1 MIEAVSVFLDIVG
14 AFFIAYMIGYSTFL
28 FVSVLVGSSELY
40 KLRRRK
46 RLKNIFRNDYYVPIS
61 IIVPAYN
68 ESVTAVQT
76 VESLLELDYRSY
88 EIIVVDDGSRDD
100 TAKSII
106 DAFSM
111 HRVSRPIRR
120 LVKCRPEEFVYETQK
135 TRVPLTVIRKK
146 NGGKADALNM
156 GINAARYPYFI
167 CMDADS
173 VLQYDSLKNI
183 SRPVLEREDTV
194 AVGGLIRISNGVE
207 LENGRVKKYRLP
219 GNLIACMQV
228 LEYDRSFLAS
238 RIMFDKFNCSL
249 IISGAFGLF
258 KKDAVIAAG
267 GYDSST
273 VGEDM
278 ELVVRLHEYC
288 TLNNMPYRICYATDA
303 ICWTQAPEKLRDLK
317 KQRRRWHIGLFQ
329 SMKKH
334 RRMLLNPKFGA
345 VGYISYFYFLV
356 YELLSPFIEIFGV
369 ATMVAAFAVD
379 LINIPFMLLLFLI
392 YAVFGS
398 VLSLTAFFSR
408 IYTSDLKLT
417 VSDAAKAC
425 LLCVFEITALRFV
438 LAWVRATAFFGYRRK
453 KLQWGRIERK
463 RINFK

>member
-173 VLQYDSLKNI
+173 DI
-183 SRPVLEREDTV
+183 
-194 AVGGLIRISNGVE
+194 
-207 LENGRVKKYRLP
+207 
-219 GNLIACMQV
+219 
-228 LEYDRSFLAS
+228 
-238 RIMFDKFNCSL
+238 
-249 IISGAFGLF
+249 
-258 KKDAVIAAG
+258 
-267 GYDSST
+267 
-273 VGEDM
+273 
-278 ELVVRLHEYC
+278 
-288 TLNNMPYRICYATDA
+288 
-303 ICWTQAPEKLRDLK
+303 
-317 KQRRRWHIGLFQ
+317 
-329 SMKKH
+329 
-334 RRMLLNPKFGA
+334 
-345 VGYISYFYFLV
+345 
-356 YELLSPFIEIFGV
+356 
-369 ATMVAAFAVD
+369 
-379 LINIPFMLLLFLI
+379 
-392 YAVFGS
+392 
-398 VLSLTAFFSR
+398 
-408 IYTSDLKLT
+408 
-417 VSDAAKAC
+417 
-425 LLCVFEITALRFV
+425 
-438 LAWVRATAFFGYRRK
+438 
-453 KLQWGRIERK
+453 
-463 RINFK
+463 

>member
-146 NGGKADALNM
+146 NGGKAGALNM
-156 GINAARYPYFI
+156 G
-167 CMDADS
+167 
-173 VLQYDSLKNI
+173 SL
-183 SRPVLEREDTV
+183 D
-194 AVGGLIRISNGVE
+194 IRISSAWMPI
-207 LENGRVKKYRLP
+207 RYCST
-219 GNLIACMQV
+219 I
-228 LEYDRSFLAS
+228 RSKTYPARCWS
-238 RIMFDKFNCSL
+238 ARTPSPW
-249 IISGAFGLF
+249 
-258 KKDAVIAAG
+258 AG
-267 GYDSST
+267 
-273 VGEDM
+273 
-278 ELVVRLHEYC
+278 
-288 TLNNMPYRICYATDA
+288 
-303 ICWTQAPEKLRDLK
+303 
-317 KQRRRWHIGLFQ
+317 
-329 SMKKH
+329 
-334 RRMLLNPKFGA
+334 
-345 VGYISYFYFLV
+345 
-356 YELLSPFIEIFGV
+356 
-369 ATMVAAFAVD
+369 
-379 LINIPFMLLLFLI
+379 
-392 YAVFGS
+392 
-398 VLSLTAFFSR
+398 
-408 IYTSDLKLT
+408 
-417 VSDAAKAC
+417 
-425 LLCVFEITALRFV
+425 
-438 LAWVRATAFFGYRRK
+438 
-453 KLQWGRIERK
+453 
-463 RINFK
+463 

>member
-238 RIMFDKFNCSL
+238 RIMFDKFNGSL

-278 ELVVRLHEYC
+278 ELVVRLHE
-288 TLNNMPYRICYATDA
+288 
-303 ICWTQAPEKLRDLK
+303 
-317 KQRRRWHIGLFQ
+317 
-329 SMKKH
+329 
-334 RRMLLNPKFGA
+334 
-345 VGYISYFYFLV
+345 
-356 YELLSPFIEIFGV
+356 
-369 ATMVAAFAVD
+369 
-379 LINIPFMLLLFLI
+379 
-392 YAVFGS
+392 
-398 VLSLTAFFSR
+398 
-408 IYTSDLKLT
+408 
-417 VSDAAKAC
+417 
-425 LLCVFEITALRFV
+425 
-438 LAWVRATAFFGYRRK
+438 
-453 KLQWGRIERK
+453 
-463 RINFK
+463 

>member
-120 LVKCRPEEFVYETQK
+120 LVKCRPEEFVYETQE

-238 RIMFDKFNCSL
+238 RIMFDKFNGSL

-288 TLNNMPYRICYATDA
+288 TLNNMPYWICYATDA